1 MPPEYEQYY
10 AGKMPAPSPKAVE
23 AAAAAAAAAAARQAS
38 TAAATSSAAA
48 ADAAAAA
55 QAGAAAATAWM
66 FPWERRH
73 LDGAPGGLKPWEKAY
88 WGLFVG
94 GLAVLL
100 ASRLYSGSGSDGPPV
115 ETAEEVAAKAAA
127 QAEAARALLLGRSF
141 VGDEDEDPLEGLTPA
156 EIQAIADKAIGAG
169 ASGGDPFEGWSP
181 EEINA
186 WVEANGDRVP
196 GGAA

>member
-1 MPPEYEQYY
+1 M
-10 AGKMPAPSPKAVE
+10 
-23 AAAAAAAAAAARQAS
+23 RAS
-38 TAAATSSAAA
+38 TAAAAGTATTATTAGA
-48 ADAAAAA
+48 ADAAANA

-66 FPWERRH
+66 FPWERRQ

-94 GLAVLL
+94 GLAFLL
-100 ASRLYSGSGSDGPPV
+100 ASRLYRGSGSDGPPV
-115 ETAEEVAAKAAA
+115 ETPEEAAAKAAA
-127 QAEAARALLLGRSF
+127 QAEATRALLLGRSF

-186 WVEANGDRVP
+186 WVEANGDRMP